1 MSTRRKPPQSLG
13 ATVAA
18 LPRFGTDGWRA
29 VIGDSFTFDNVR
41 LVARALARH
50 LAAGASGPTP
60 VIAVGH
66 DTRFL
71 SPEFAAAA
79 ADAAAGAGA
88 EVHLSPGHCPT
99 PALSFFVRQRRL
111 AAGIMITASHN
122 PPAYNGV
129 KFKAPYGGP
138 AMAEMTRGVERCLHA
153 IAGGTPVASKQPAKV
168 RKTDFMPAY
177 WRQVE
182 RFLDTAAMRRFR
194 GRIVFNPM
202 YGAGRGT
209 VDVFLRRL
217 GLDVVTLND
226 TANPGFGG
234 LHGPEPIAAN
244 LADQAALVRR
254 ERAAVGLATDGDADR
269 FGVLDGAGNFVQLH
283 DLMPLLFRHLVRTRG
298 WPGDV
303 VRTTSMADTVDKM
316 AAAEGRQVVEVPV
329 GFKNV
334 CEQMIAREVL
344 IGGEESGGFGYHG
357 HIPERDGVLSCLLLI
372 EMLGASGRTIAHEV
386 ARLRRETGP
395 FAYGRLDRYGDM
407 DRLRANFDALR
418 AAPPD
423 RLAGLRTER
432 VSLMDGIKF
441 YFRGGGWML
450 MRLSDTEPLARIYVA
465 ADSDARVRR
474 ILAAGAKRLFG

>member
-1 MSTRRKPPQSLG
+1 MSPRRVSTP
-13 ATVAA
+13 AA
-18 LPRFGTDGWRA
+18 VSPSVPLPRFGTDGWRA
-29 VIGDSFTFDNVR
+29 IIGDAFTFDNVR

-50 LAAGASGPTP
+50 LAADGRTATP
-60 VIAVGH
+60 VIAIGY

-71 SPEFAAAA
+71 SAEFAAAA
-79 ADAAAGAGA
+79 AGAASEAGA
-88 EVHLSPGHCPT
+88 EVHLTAGHCPT
-99 PALSFFVRQRRL
+99 PALSLFVRRRRL
-111 AAGIMITASHN
+111 DAGLMVTASHN
-122 PPAYNGV
+122 PPVYNGV
-129 KFKAPYGGP
+129 KFKGPYGGP
-138 AMAEMTRGVERCLHA
+138 AMPEMTRAVEQTLRA
-153 IAGGTPVASKQPAKV
+153 IADGAVWSAERPARI

-182 RFLDTAAMRRFR
+182 GFVDLAAIRRFR

-234 LHGPEPIAAN
+234 LHGPEPILSN
-244 LADQAALVRR
+244 LADQVGLIRR
-254 ERAAVGLATDGDADR
+254 ERAALGLATDGDADR
-269 FGVLDGAGNFVQLH
+269 FGVLDGAGHFVQLH

-298 WPGDV
+298 WRGDV
-303 VRTTSMADTVDKM
+303 VRTTSMADTVDKL
-316 AAAEGRQVVEVPV
+316 AASEGRQVVEVPV

-334 CEQMIAREVL
+334 CEQMIAREVV

-357 HIPERDGVLSCLLLI
+357 HMPERDGVLSCLLLI
-372 EMLGASGRTIAHEV
+372 EMLGASGRSIAQEV

-395 FAYGRLDRYGDM
+395 FAYGRIDRYGDM
-407 DRLRANFDALR
+407 DRLRENFAVLCE
-418 AAPPD
+418 APPD
-423 RLAGLRTER
+423 RIAGLHTER
-432 VSLMDGIKF
+432 VSLIDGIKF

-465 ADSDARVRR
+465 ADTDARVRR
-474 ILAAGAKRLFG
+474 ILSAGAKLLFG